1 MNKGAVGKAIAE
13 LGVIV
18 VGVLIALFA
27 ESAWNDRQD
36 RLKGRQ
42 YAARMS
48 LELNKNLDH
57 LQNDLRWTL
66 QACNSA
72 EAALAKMRDTDGT
85 PDPAMM
91 LRLFVSVATFPAPEY
106 HRATYD
112 DLIAT
117 GRLSLI
123 DDAVLREQIVY
134 VYTEFFES
142 LSAWR
147 PPKETE
153 LRLAVVRTLPPEYIV
168 RVIAD
173 CLVDPETGFLAAKL
187 RSCGTIPSS
196 NTPAF
201 WYETLMARPDIEGL
215 TSERAWQVC
224 DFERSMAPV
233 QDRLKSL
240 VMELEN
246 TAD

>member
-1 MNKGAVGKAIAE
+1 MKKGDVGKAIAE

-18 VGVLIALFA
+18 LGVLIALFA

-36 RLKGRQ
+36 SLQGRQ
-42 YAARMS
+42 YASRMS
-48 LELNKNLDH
+48 LELNKNLDY
-57 LQNDLRWTL
+57 LQNDIRWTH

-72 EAALAKMRDTDGT
+72 EMALAEMRDTDGA

-91 LRLFVSVATFPAPEY
+91 LRLFVSAAAFPAPDY

-123 DDAVLREQIVY
+123 DDAALREQIVY
-134 VYTEFFES
+134 VYTEFLES

-147 PPKETE
+147 PPKDTE
-153 LRLAVVRTLPPEYIV
+153 LRSAVVRTLPSEYIV
-168 RVIAD
+168 RVISD

-187 RSCGTIPSS
+187 RSCDTIPSS
-196 NTPAF
+196 NTPES
-201 WYETLMARPDIEGL
+201 WYEKLMARPDIEGL

-246 TAD
+246 TAG